1 MCMNRFM
8 ISTLE
13 NSILLWDFYF
23 YCGEVSKDEN
33 L

>member
-8 ISTLE
+8 ISTLG
-13 NSILLWDFYF
+13 NSILLWDFDF
-23 YCGEVSKDEN
+23 CCGEVSKDES